1 MVLWQIGSNGLLLSA
16 TKKWGLFDLYSK
28 TNPTL
33 AKQEVF
39 ICEVTLGQIEV
50 EGRMKYFAE
59 WISKT
64 LNETSPTF
72 FSKLEIGGEDLPTL
86 RPIPPV

>member
-1 MVLWQIGSNGLLLSA
+1 MACCLQPKNGD
-16 TKKWGLFDLYSK
+16 FFNLYSK
-28 TNPTL
+28 INPTL

-72 FSKLEIGGEDLPTL
+72 SSKGPYINYVDKQGGLPNVYVTT
-86 RPIPPV
+86 